1 MTITASRSPASVNG
15 VPLHAPDDRPSPAD
29 LRRLACTELLRQEA
43 LRAGW
48 LDHARPAQALPG
60 DGGAVLDETAEA
72 AIERLLDAAVQV
84 PEADEAACRRF
95 HAAHAAQFGPPARVR
110 MRHVLLAVTPGVEV
124 NALRA
129 RAEALLL
136 QLRCAGQSCGAFAD
150 AARQWSNCP
159 SGAQG
164 GELGWLSPS
173 DCAEEFA
180 REVFG
185 LSEVGVLPR
194 LVTSRFGLHVVE
206 VLEREAAV
214 APPFEQVAAAVAA
227 ELRRRAWAA
236 AVRHYLLALA
246 TQADLQGV
254 DLAERGNPL
263 VQ

>member
-1 MTITASRSPASVNG
+1 MRISSRPASVNG
-15 VPLHAPDDRPSPAD
+15 VPLHASGELPSPAD

-60 DGGAVLDETAEA
+60 DGGAVLDEAAEA
-72 AIERLLDAAVQV
+72 GIERLLDAAVQV

-95 HAAHAAQFGPPARVR
+95 HAAHATQFGPPARVR
-110 MRHVLLAVTPGVEV
+110 LRHLLLAVTPGVDV

-129 RAEALLL
+129 RAESLLL
-136 QLRCAGQSCGAFAD
+136 QLRCADQSSGSFAD

-159 SGAQG
+159 SGTQG
-164 GELGWLSPS
+164 GELGWLSAS

-185 LSEVGVLPR
+185 QSEVGVLPR

-206 VLEREAAV
+206 VLERETAEAL
-214 APPFEQVAAAVAA
+214 PYEQVAPAVAA

-246 TQADLQGV
+246 AQADLQGV
-254 DLAERGNPL
+254 DLAEGGSPL